1 LKRTTKGLEFDR
13 KKNQQ
18 VRRQPHEEQR
28 NQKKK
33 KKKNEK
39 EKFFCKVNKRMKGLK
54 AHRRGRKDV
63 VNSKDRAVLSCLGT
77 LIVQLRNPQII

>member
-1 LKRTTKGLEFDR
+1 MKSREIR
-13 KKNQQ
+13 KK
-18 VRRQPHEEQR
+18 
-28 NQKKK
+28 
-33 KKKNEK
+33 K
-39 EKFFCKVNKRMKGLK
+39 EFFCKVNKRMKGLK